1 MGEHESNVTK
11 TRLRNMIKR
20 HEMAE
25 IWDCFFPSEKV
36 GSGPLENRRTRNGTN
51 VMIISSSIYDSCV
64 RITGK
69 GSAADL
75 MEWT

>member
-1 MGEHESNVTK
+1 MKQVCQIFQKKKYGSRT
-11 TRLRNMIKR
+11 T
-20 HEMAE
+20 

-51 VMIISSSIYDSCV
+51 VMISSSSMYDCCV
-64 RITGK
+64 RITGI